1 MTRISRARIS
11 MEDGRV
17 DRAFLKDYGELVVG
31 GSAGTNAGTS
41 YTVDIE
47 SGNVFNLILNSA
59 TCTLTFSNPFAS
71 GTATS
76 FSLFLVQDATGS
88 RTVTWPSSVI
98 WPDGTEPTLTNIGE
112 DMDVFTFITLN
123 GGAQWFGITPGS
135 VNVTTPDLAYTHTAT
150 GWDGSSSS
158 THTLTDAAIG
168 TASVDRHVIVSV
180 MGRDSGAITDLTIGG
195 TAATNAINY
204 APVDA
209 SSTSIWYLRVT
220 SGTTATIV
228 GTFSAA
234 NRAICHVGII
244 TGKSTLQVIG
254 TVENNGASP
263 VSVTPSIATGQ
274 LCVLAAG
281 VDQGDAAITWTN
293 ATEQAETAAA
303 TECNLSTATREDSGA
318 TVDAAVSGGGSRRM
332 VVGVTFG

>member
-1 MTRISRARIS
+1 

-150 GWDGSSSS
+150 GWDGGNNS
-158 THTLTDAAIG
+158 THTFTDAAIG
-168 TASVDRHVIVSV
+168 TASVDRHVIVSI
-180 MGRDSGAITDLTIGG
+180 MNRESGAGSAIECLSVTIGG
-195 TAATNAINY
+195 NAATEAIQYRPNQ
-204 APVDA
+204 AGM
-209 SSTSIWYLRVT
+209 SIWYLKVT
-220 SGTTATIV
+220 SGTTATVV
-228 GTFSAA
+228 GTFATTS
-234 NRAICHVGII
+234 RAICHVGII
-244 TGKSTLQVIG
+244 TGKFNLQVIG
-254 TVENNGASP
+254 TVQNNGASP

-281 VDQGDAAITWTN
+281 ADQGDAAITWTN

-303 TECNLSTATREDSGA
+303 GENNLSTAIREDSGA
-318 TVDAAVSGGGSRRM
+318 TVDASYSGGGSSRSA
-332 VVGVTFG
+332 VGVTFG